1 MDTTTLFVDNKNV
14 KYTGTNFILKPIFL
28 QAWSSLGP
36 TVCSAKRFNLISTP
50 SHQYTMTPT
59 LPPYY
64 RTMNITQHYQHTVI
78 IIPPYHHTI
87 TSIYHDTNI
96 PHYHHTIPYHEHHTT
111 LHHNITPSPG
121 CDQDHQQG
129 EAQRIRSTKG
139 RPEKK
144 IYQLFQWIL
153 LPSLFLFV
161 SGICMQFL
169 PNYVRFHWAI
179 LRFLGYFWDI
189 FLFLGYFCYFSLS
202 IFLGDGFPKCIW

>member
-14 KYTGTNFILKPIFL
+14 KYAGTNFILKPIFL

-50 SHQYTMTPT
+50 SH
-59 LPPYY
+59 
-64 RTMNITQHYQHTVI
+64 
-78 IIPPYHHTI
+78 HHTI
-87 TSIYHDTNI
+87 TPIYHDTNI
-96 PHYHHTIPYHEHHTT
+96 ATILPYHEHHTT

-139 RPEKK
+139 RPEKR

-179 LRFLGYFWDI
+179 LRFFGLFGGYFAI
-189 FLFLGYFCYFSLS
+189 FGQFFHFFLSQFS
-202 IFLGDGFPKCIW
+202 